1 MNLDGARD
9 KLEELRFFL
18 EKLCEKP
25 TPRIPENPNAVRY
38 YFSAFLNA
46 GYSVDQYVREVFGK
60 PGPKKWEAMKEPW
73 YKTLKSEQVE
83 LWHSLTE
90 FGGIRGRDVHV
101 ERTPTLVKEKAVADK
116 PFQNFSNAV
125 SGSWAAPAYYLS
137 ILQNNP
143 FATVD
148 PTAAEKLGLPPGT
161 TTWTYVREYFLN
173 SGEAD
178 KSIKEFSQQAVD
190 LAENFVTFFE
200 KKTP

>member
-18 EKLCEKP
+18 GKLCEKP
-25 TPRIPENPNAVRY
+25 NPRIRENPNAVRY

-46 GYSVDQYVREVFGK
+46 GYSVD
-60 PGPKKWEAMKEPW
+60 
-73 YKTLKSEQVE
+73 KSEQVE
-83 LWHSLTE
+83 LWHSLTK

-101 ERTPTLVKEKAVADK
+101 ERAPTLVKEKAVADNR
-116 PFQNFSNAV
+116 FQNFSNAV
-125 SGSWAAPAYYLS
+125 SGGWAAPAYYLS

-148 PTAAEKLGLPPGT
+148 PAAAEKLGLPPGT

-173 SGEAD
+173 SGDAD
-178 KSIKEFSQQAVD
+178 KSVKEFSQQTVD